1 MKRIILA
8 FIVATLALTF
18 SVNAQQTNSVSKSET
33 EFEILKDQYQKLLDQ
48 QVELEKERAQI
59 TTELKEERINHQDFV
74 EGIYKWIAVFI
85 SVVVAILGFFGWKE
99 YKKALADI
107 ERKTTEAIRKE
118 SERLETDAKEKL
130 QSHTNQLILDVSRLI
145 NRNPDSI
152 KEMIDRRINDYVA
165 KQNNPICL
173 YHTAG
178 DGIDEQLKAYDYNII
193 ESYEINSD
201 EEPSQYISYK
211 NASVVFIANPHSDKE
226 KGDEFCNRLNK
237 LVIKDSNYFYLG
249 KYGTFTDNVSDSN
262 FARTAATVEHNLLDL
277 LRYIEFKKSDKKG

>member
-1 MKRIILA
+1 MKQIILA
-8 FIVATLALTF
+8 LIVATLALTF
-18 SVNAQQTNSVSKSET
+18 SVNAQQTNTVSKSET

-59 TTELKEERINHQDFV
+59 TTELKEERENHQDFV
-74 EGIYKWIAVFI
+74 EGIYRWLSVIILLIVGIAT
-85 SVVVAILGFFGWKE
+85 FFGWKE

-152 KEMIDRRINDYVA
+152 KEMIHRRINDYVA

-178 DGIDEQLKAYDYNII
+178 DGIDEQLKAYDFNII
-193 ESYEINSD
+193 ESYEINHE
-201 EEPSQYISYK
+201 EEPTQYISYK
-211 NASVVFIANPHSDKE
+211 NASVVFIADTTGKFSNGLKDKVSA
-226 KGDEFCNRLNK
+226 DA
-237 LVIKDSNYFYLG
+237 NYFYLG
-249 KYGTFTDNVSDSN
+249 SGRFDGDVRLKN
-262 FARTAATVEHNLLDL
+262 FANTPIAVEHNLLDL

>member
-1 MKRIILA
+1 MKRIIIA
-8 FIVATLALTF
+8 FIVATLAL
-18 SVNAQQTNSVSKSET
+18 SYQVNAQQTNAVSKSET
-33 EFEILKDQYQKLLDQ
+33 EFEILKDQYQKLVNQ

-59 TTELKEERINHQDFV
+59 TTELKEERKNHQDFV

-85 SVVVAILGFFGWKE
+85 SAVVAILGFFGWKE

-130 QSHTNQLILDVSRLI
+130 QSLTNQLILDVSRLI

-152 KEMIDRRINDYVA
+152 KEMIDRKIYDYDV

-173 YHTAG
+173 YHTAE
-178 DGIDEQLKAYDYNII
+178 DGVDEQLKAYDYNII

-201 EEPSQYISYK
+201 DEPSQYISYK
-211 NASVVFIANPHSDKE
+211 DASVVFIANPYSEENSANSFCTNLDNKVKSD
-226 KGDEFCNRLNK
+226 
-237 LVIKDSNYFYLG
+237 VNYFYLG
-249 KYGTFTDNVSDSN
+249 AGRFDSN
-262 FARTAATVEHNLLDL
+262 NKVQFKNFANTPITVEHNLLDL
-277 LRYIEFKKSDKKG
+277 LRYIEYKKHD